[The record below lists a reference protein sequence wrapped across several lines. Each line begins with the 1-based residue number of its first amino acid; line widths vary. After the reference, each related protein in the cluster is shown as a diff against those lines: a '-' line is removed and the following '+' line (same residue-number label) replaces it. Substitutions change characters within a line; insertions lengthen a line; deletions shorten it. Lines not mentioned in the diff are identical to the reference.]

1 VKLTPNFTIEELT
14 HSDTAVR
21 LGIDNTPP
29 ANVLPHLVVLAQGL
43 EEVRLILARPLNI
56 HSGYRCEALERLLC
70 AKDFAAWCARHGKPG
85 PGAPI
90 QDVEVSW
97 AEYFKRKTHP
107 LGYAADFTCAAFGTP
122 LQIVRTL
129 KGSGLKFDQLIQE
142 GTWAHA
148 SFDPR
153 LRSQVLTATFAADG
167 TPSYTQ
173 GVA

>member
-1 VKLTPNFTIEELT
+1 MNLTPHFTLEELT

-29 ANVLPHLVVLAQGL
+29 ANVIPHLVILAQGL
-43 EEVRLILARPLNI
+43 EDVRLILTRPLNV
-56 HSGYRCEALERLLC
+56 HSGYRCEALERILC
-70 AKDFAAWCARHGKPG
+70 AKDYAAWCVRHGKPV
-85 PGAPI
+85 
-90 QDVEVSW
+90 DDVSW
-97 AEYFKRKTHP
+97 TEYFKRKMHP
-107 LGYAADFTCAAFGTP
+107 LGYAADFTCAPFGSP

-142 GTWAHA
+142 GTWVHG

-153 LRSQVLTATFAADG
+153 LRSQVLTATFAPDG